1 LASLISSQSI
11 LDAASESQERDTLD
25 LRRVFDLSADLMCIA
40 DADGRFRMVSA
51 SAAKILGY
59 TPTELV
65 GRKLLDF
72 VHPEDLQRTLAVHE
86 SLLGGIAVAEFE
98 NRYVRKDGIAVDL
111 SWSTSWS
118 ADAALSYSV
127 ARDITSRK
135 RAEALRDSERDVLQ
149 MSLVRLELARSIAR
163 LGYWERDLVS
173 DRMYAYG
180 ETNAILGI
188 PEDES
193 IDVTAFLN
201 RVVEEDRPTVM
212 AGYSEANRGNASG
225 ALQFRVQRPDGSLR
239 YIYAQRRT
247 IHDSSGRSIRVIG
260 TLQDV
265 TERYE
270 ADLERQ
276 RYLAQLAFLADAT
289 RKVNS
294 LLTIEELLRVITEIS
309 RDLVGAH
316 VAIGHVTM
324 DTSQLHSTSHSD
336 KYSKLDTT
344 AISLAAESSGAL
356 TVGLVTASG
365 SRIGWIR
372 VADRREGKFTKNDER
387 VLLQLAD
394 LAAVGLENAA
404 LYAELEARVRKRTQ
418 ELEQSNRELEAF
430 SYSVSH
436 DLRGPLRAIAG
447 FTGLLRERHYE
458 TIDADSRRYIDRVL
472 AGTQRMSSLIDDLLE
487 LGRVTRVEIKREPVD
502 LSALAQ
508 VIAVHLR
515 ERAPERVAAITI
527 EPDRKVHGDLR
538 LMEIVLENLFDNAW
552 KFTAGRPVT
561 EVRFG
566 ATTGER
572 GEAVYFV
579 EDNGVGFD
587 PRYAANLFG
596 VFQRLHSTSE
606 FPGTGVGLATVQRI
620 VQRHGGRVWAQAGAD
635 RGATF
640 YFTIAKG

>member
-1 LASLISSQSI
+1 MASLISSQST
-11 LDAASESQERDTLD
+11 LEPASESQERDLLD
-25 LRRVFDLSADLMCIA
+25 LRRIFDLSVDLMCIA

-65 GRKLLDF
+65 GRSALDF
-72 VHPEDLQRTLAVHE
+72 VHPDDLQRTLSAHQ
-86 SLLGGIAVAEFE
+86 SLVGGATMVDFE
-98 NRYVRKDGIAVDL
+98 NRYLRKDGVTVDL

-118 ADAALSYSV
+118 ADVRLSYSV
-127 ARDITSRK
+127 ARDITCRK
-135 RAEALRDSERDVLQ
+135 RADALRDSERDVLQ

-188 PEDES
+188 PEDQS
-193 IDVTAFLN
+193 IDVAAFLN
-201 RVVEEDRPTVM
+201 RVIEEDRHTVM
-212 AGYSEANRGNASG
+212 VGYSEANSGNATG
-225 ALQFRVQRPDGSLR
+225 ALQFRVRRPDGSLR

-247 IHDSSGRSIRVIG
+247 IRDAGGKAIRVIG

-265 TERYE
+265 TERHE

-276 RYLAQLAFLADAT
+276 RYLAQLSFLADAT

-294 LLTIEELLRVITEIS
+294 LLTIEELLRVITEIA

-316 VAIGHVTM
+316 VAVGHVTM
-324 DTSQLHSTSHSD
+324 DTSQLHSTSHSG
-336 KYSKLDTT
+336 KYSKLDKA
-344 AISLAAESSGAL
+344 AISQAGESAGAL
-356 TVGLVTASG
+356 TVGLITGSG
-365 SRIGWIR
+365 EKIGWIR

-394 LAAVGLENAA
+394 LASVGLENAV
-404 LYAELEARVRKRTQ
+404 LYAGLEARVRKRTQ

-502 LSALAQ
+502 LSMLAQ
-508 VIAVHLR
+508 VVVAHLR

-527 EPDRKVHGDLR
+527 EPDRKVDGDLR

-552 KFTAGRPVT
+552 KFTAGRPLT

-566 ATTGER
+566 AITDEG
-572 GEAVYFV
+572 GEAVFFI

-587 PRYAANLFG
+587 PHYASNLFG

-620 VQRHGGRVWAQAGAD
+620 VQRHGGRVWAQAGTD

>member
-11 LDAASESQERDTLD
+11 LEAASESQERDLLD
-25 LRRVFDLSADLMCIA
+25 LRRIFDLSVDLMCIA

-51 SAAKILGY
+51 SVAKILGY
-59 TPTELV
+59 TPTELI
-65 GRKLLDF
+65 GRSSLDF
-72 VHPEDLQRTLAVHE
+72 VHPDDLQRTLSVHE
-86 SLLGGIAVAEFE
+86 SLVGGATVVEFE
-98 NRYVRKDGIAVDL
+98 NRYLRKDGATVDL

-118 ADAALSYSV
+118 ADVGLSYAV

-135 RAEALRDSERDVLQ
+135 RADALRDSERDVLQ

-163 LGYWERDLVS
+163 LGYWERDLLS

-188 PEDES
+188 PEDQS
-193 IDVTAFLN
+193 IDIAAFLN
-201 RVVEEDRPTVM
+201 RVVEEDRHTVI
-212 AGYSEANRGNASG
+212 AGYSEANRGNATG
-225 ALQFRVQRPDGSLR
+225 ALQFRLRRPDGSLR

-247 IHDSSGRSIRVIG
+247 ISDASGKAIRVIG

-294 LLTIEELLRVITEIS
+294 LLTIEELLRVITDIA

-324 DTSQLHSTSHSD
+324 DSSQLHSTSHSD
-336 KYSKLDTT
+336 KYSKLDTA
-344 AISLAAESSGAL
+344 AISHVAESPGAL
-356 TVGLVTASG
+356 TVGLVTGSG
-365 SRIGWIR
+365 SKIGWIR
-372 VADRREGKFTKNDER
+372 AADRREGKFTKNDER

-394 LAAVGLENAA
+394 LASVGLENAV

-508 VIAVHLR
+508 VIVAHLR

-552 KFTAGRPVT
+552 KFTAGRPLT

-566 ATTGER
+566 ATTDDR
-572 GEAVYFV
+572 GEGVFFI

-587 PRYAANLFG
+587 PRYSANLFG

-620 VQRHGGRVWAQAGAD
+620 VQRHGGRVWAQAGTD

>member
-1 LASLISSQSI
+1 MLE
-11 LDAASESQERDTLD
+11 AASASQERDLLD
-25 LRRVFDLSADLMCIA
+25 LRRIFDLSLDLMSIA
-40 DADGRFRMVSA
+40 DAEGRFRIVSA

-59 TPTELV
+59 TPTELI
-65 GRKLLDF
+65 GRKFIDF
-72 VHPEDLQRTLAVHE
+72 VHPDDAPRALLAHE
-86 SLLGGIAVAEFE
+86 SLVGGGNMVEFE
-98 NRYVRKDGIAVDL
+98 TRYVRKDGSIVDL

-118 ADAALSYSV
+118 VDAQLSYSV

-135 RAEALRDSERDVLQ
+135 RAEALRQSERDVLQ

-163 LGYWERDLVS
+163 LGYWERDLVT
-173 DRMYAYG
+173 DHMYAYG
-180 ETNAILGI
+180 ETNTILGI
-188 PEDES
+188 PEGQS
-193 IDVTAFLN
+193 IDVATFLN
-201 RVVEEDRPTVM
+201 QVVDQDRHIVV
-212 AGYSEANRGNASG
+212 AGYSGANHGNAAG
-225 ALQFRVQRPDGSLR
+225 ALQFRLRRPDGSQR
-239 YIYAQRRT
+239 HIYAQRRT
-247 IHDSSGRSIRVIG
+247 IRDANGKAIRVIG

-276 RYLAQLAFLADAT
+276 RYLAQLAFLADAA

-294 LLTIEELLRVITEIS
+294 LLTIEQLLQVITDIA

-316 VAIGHVTM
+316 LAVAHVAV
-324 DTSQLHSTSHSD
+324 DTSELHSSSHSE
-336 KYSKLDTT
+336 KYSALSSTARTAAVTT
-344 AISLAAESSGAL
+344 AGGL
-356 TVGLVTASG
+356 TVQLVAASG
-365 SRIGWIR
+365 SKIGWIR
-372 VADRREGKFTKNDER
+372 VADRREGQFTQNDER
-387 VLLQLAD
+387 VLTQLAD
-394 LAAVGLENAA
+394 IAAVGLENAG
-404 LYAELEARVRKRTQ
+404 LYAELEARVRRRTQ

-472 AGTQRMSSLIDDLLE
+472 AGTQRMASLIDDLLE

-508 VIAVHLR
+508 SITLHLR
-515 ERAPERVAAITI
+515 ERMPERIVAITI

-552 KFTAGRPVT
+552 KFTAGRPLT
-561 EVRFG
+561 EIRFG
-566 ATTGER
+566 RAVGDH
-572 GEAVYFV
+572 GEAVFFI

-587 PRYAANLFG
+587 PHYASNLFG

-620 VQRHGGRVWAQAGAD
+620 VQRHGGRVWAQAGVD